1 MLPFKVRF
9 KPGLSVYRQAV
20 YAAKKSLV
28 SGRLRPGDQFPSV
41 RALSQG
47 LKINPNTAHKV
58 VAALINERLLD
69 VHPGIGTVVAAL
81 PEVSARERA
90 ALIEDD
96 LEQLVVEAK
105 RLSLEQ
111 SELIDALKKHW
122 QQLSSRS
129 KLAATTVTEEG

>member
-96 LEQLVVEAK
+96 L
-105 RLSLEQ
+105 
-111 SELIDALKKHW
+111 LIFA
-122 QQLSSRS
+122 
-129 KLAATTVTEEG
+129 